1 MKYPTK
7 IDARRKEIAMD
18 NRAAAARPAAVPV
31 KKPSGR
37 STLKEYVYLTL
48 GSLLIAVG
56 VYFFKFPNHFSTG
69 GVSGLSIILNR
80 YYPIISQATYMFVIN
95 QLLLVVGFVIFG
107 RSFGARTAYC
117 SLIMSGAAWVLEAV
131 LPMKAPLTS
140 QPLMELIF
148 AVTLPAVG
156 SAILFN
162 LESSSGG
169 TDVVAMILRKYTS
182 WNIGTSLLCADL
194 IITLTACVAF
204 GMETGLFSVLGLMI
218 KAVVVDMVLE
228 NIKIHKCFQ
237 IITSSPEPIVK
248 FIVGELHRGA
258 TEMHGEGAYTH
269 ENKTIILTVV
279 NRAQAV
285 RLRNF
290 ARETDPCC
298 FILITNT
305 GEIIG
310 KGFRGTM

>member
-1 MKYPTK
+1 
-7 IDARRKEIAMD
+7 MD
-18 NRAAAARPAAVPV
+18 RNAISAPV
-31 KKPSGR
+31 APPKGANPRHPSVLMDY
-37 STLKEYVYLTL
+37 TLLTL
-48 GSLLIAVG
+48 GALLIAVG

-80 YYPIISQATYMFVIN
+80 YFPAMSPATLMFIIN
-95 QLLLVVGFVIFG
+95 QALLVVGFAIFG
-107 RSFGARTAYC
+107 RGFGMRTAYC
-117 SLIMSGAAWVLEAV
+117 SLVMSGAAWLLEWLV
-131 LPMKAPLTS
+131 PMKAPMTS

-169 TDVVAMILRKYTS
+169 TDVIAMILRKYTS
-182 WNIGTSLLCADL
+182 LNIGISLLAADF
-194 IITLTACVAF
+194 IITAMACVAF
-204 GMETGLFSVLGLMI
+204 GMETGLFSILGLMI
-218 KAVVVDMVLE
+218 KGVVIDMVLE

-237 IITSSPEPIVK
+237 IITASPAPILR
-248 FIVGELHRGA
+248 FIVEDLHRGA
-258 TEMHGEGAYTH
+258 TEIQGEGAYTH
-269 ENKTIILTVV
+269 ENKMIILTVV

-290 ARETDPCC
+290 AKETDPGC

>member
-1 MKYPTK
+1 MQTDP
-7 IDARRKEIAMD
+7 
-18 NRAAAARPAAVPV
+18 AAAPVPQRVKPAGKPFAAR
-31 KKPSGR
+31 
-37 STLKEYVYLTL
+37 EYVLLTL

-80 YYPIISQATYMFVIN
+80 YYPGISQATYMFAIN
-95 QLLLVVGFVIFG
+95 QLLLLVGFAFFG

-117 SLIMSGAAWVLEAV
+117 SLVMSGAAWVLEALV
-131 LPMKAPLTS
+131 PMGAPLTD

-148 AVTLPAVG
+148 AVTLPAIG

-169 TDVVAMILRKYTS
+169 TDIVAMILRKFTS
-182 WNIGTSLLCADL
+182 LNIGVSLLIGDFV
-194 IITLTACVAF
+194 ITLLALVAF
-204 GMETGLFSVLGLMI
+204 GPETGLFSILGLMI
-218 KAVVVDMVLE
+218 KAVVVDLVLE
-228 NIKIHKCFQ
+228 NIKIHKSFQ
-237 IITSSPEPIVK
+237 IITSAPEPIVR
-248 FIVGELHRGA
+248 FIVEDLHRGA
-258 TEMHGEGAYTH
+258 TELHGEGAFTH
-269 ENKTIILTVV
+269 QDKTVILTVV

-290 ARETDPCC
+290 ARQSDPAS

-310 KGFRGTM
+310 KGFRGTI

>member
-1 MKYPTK
+1 MAQQATP
-7 IDARRKEIAMD
+7 A
-18 NRAAAARPAAVPV
+18 RAAT
-31 KKPSGR
+31 R
-37 STLKEYVYLTL
+37 STIKDYALLTL

-69 GVSGLSIILNR
+69 GVSGISIILNR
-80 YYPIISQATYMFVIN
+80 YYPAISSGTFMFVAN
-95 QLLLVVGFVIFG
+95 QLLLVVGFAIFG
-107 RSFGARTAYC
+107 RGFGLRTAYC
-117 SLIMSGAAWVLEAV
+117 SLVMSGAAWALEAIV
-131 LPMKAPLTS
+131 PLSAPLTD
-140 QPLMELIF
+140 QPLLELIF

-169 TDVVAMILRKYTS
+169 TDVVAMILRRYTS
-182 WNIGTSLLCADL
+182 LNIGISLMCADFL
-194 IITLTACVAF
+194 ITVMACFAF
-204 GMETGLFSVLGLMI
+204 GLKTGLFSIFGLMI
-218 KAVVVDMVLE
+218 KSVVVDMVLE

-237 IITSSPEPIVK
+237 IITVKPEPILH
-248 FIVGELHRGA
+248 FIVNDLHRGA
-258 TEMHGEGAYTH
+258 TNLHGEGAYSH
-269 ENKTIILTVV
+269 EDKTVILTVV

-285 RLRNF
+285 RLRNH
-290 ARETDPCC
+290 AREVDPAC